1 MSVTRDNMSL
11 LAGDVHPSNGCLSA
25 ASLSAQNASPFTAPT
40 VSRSISNLYSRLPVA
55 DLGASGLLIRDDLI
69 PGRAASSVT
78 GTRDG
83 IQSEKYTPPGTARC
97 SRWLRA
103 LRYLANES

>member
-1 MSVTRDNMSL
+1 MPKSL
-11 LAGDVHPSNGCLSA
+11 LESDRHASNPRLSMASLHTQNANPLA
-25 ASLSAQNASPFTAPT
+25 ASA